1 MLVKRSLGEKIFD
14 AGNVVFLAIVA
25 LVTLYPFWHVL
36 IQSVMPYEEAIK
48 STVQIIPKRI
58 TLEAYRY
65 VLSNAK
71 LLTGMRI
78 SVLVTIIG
86 TFYQLLITSMAAYG
100 LTKKD
105 LPGRSAILFLII
117 ATMFFSGGLIP
128 YYMLIKQL
136 KLIDNL
142 LVLILPMGISTYN
155 MIVMK
160 TFFSSLPAE
169 VEESAK
175 IDGAGYFLILF
186 RIILPLSGPVLATMS
201 LFIAVV
207 FWNDWYSPML
217 YLNDKKLWPMSLE
230 LRSILIDNNTELT
243 RRVGYQ
249 ENEFLLANSI
259 KMAVAAI
266 SIIPIVIVYP
276 FIQKYFVKGVMIGA
290 VKS

>member
-1 MLVKRSLGEKIFD
+1 LGEKIFD